1 MARDGYTMGQSRPG
15 HTGHRGPGGMGRG
28 GEKSKDFRGTWA
40 KLIRYCRKFW
50 PVVIVAVAC
59 AAGGTILT
67 LIGPDKLSDLT
78 DLIAEGLLSGIDMD
92 SVMQI
97 CFTLVALYG
106 VSLVLSSGPGLD
118 YGYRHSRG
126 FKESAHRYFP

>member
-97 CFTLVALYG
+97 CFTLVAL
-106 VSLVLSSGPGLD
+106 
-118 YGYRHSRG
+118 
-126 FKESAHRYFP
+126 